1 MLIKKTIY
9 NCESLNDDISKKN
22 LEIEYPSVCPM
33 CHKSGDPSYLSS
45 YYIDDEH
52 TSPNLFIHYK
62 LNNKSQLPISVTDIQ
77 LVLNG
82 IEYTEDYNTHEVNSY
97 HHKAKGVDEYVPTY
111 NEHLPI
117 NLECLH
123 SHSGYLV
130 FVIPEDNSPNLDKGL
145 TFQIRTNRNKEVQKK
160 VSLNEVVTLR
170 STLPYQKY
178 KNLFLKD
185 KAEHKV
191 H

>member
-1 MLIKKTIY
+1 MWAVISGILGILGFIISLINLIQY
-9 NCESLNDDISKKN
+9 LMSRRIN
-22 LEIEYPSVCPM
+22 LEIQIRECTLRQYA
-33 CHKSGDPSYLSS
+33 KGQKKL
-45 YYIDDEH
+45 
-52 TSPNLFIHYK
+52 TLHYRA
-62 LNNKSQLPISVTDIQ
+62 NNKSQLPISVTDIQ

-170 STLPYQKY
+170 STLPYQKC